1 MVFMILSVVI
11 FFIVNDTNSTAE
23 AKYPIYSLISSI
35 ICLSEVSEPYLYNLI
50 PNSFI
55 NLTALVRD
63 KKGFHHQENL
73 ESKNNNLL
81 AILRRKMLFD

>member
-55 NLTALVRD
+55 CSSF
-63 KKGFHHQENL
+63 KGEGASIMTSL
-73 ESKNNNLL
+73 PLL
-81 AILRRKMLFD
+81 FFGKAI